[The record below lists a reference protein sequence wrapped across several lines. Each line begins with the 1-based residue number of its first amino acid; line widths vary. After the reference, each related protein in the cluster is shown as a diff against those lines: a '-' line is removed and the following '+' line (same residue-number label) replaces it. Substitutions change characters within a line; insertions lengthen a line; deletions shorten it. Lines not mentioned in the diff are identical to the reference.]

1 MTPKVNFPVKCK
13 EPFNIEVLTKR
24 FIVQAV
30 HSPSLKDLGLS
41 CLWVAFVSES
51 PSPFL
56 RAINYLEWSTGLQAV
71 SVKFL
76 FKFSYLCEFC
86 WSWWDRKGYFV
97 HSFPQTL
104 KRGTEAPQ
112 ILRTTDLS
120 TSLLAQQFRPFIKW
134 KIKCVG
140 SGVNQQGS
148 NPSSTHWISYWS
160 LHFFISLS
168 CPWKVSGRAN
178 RIMNV
183 KNFSTLALCQ

>member
-1 MTPKVNFPVKCK
+1 MGCFCFWK
-13 EPFNIEVLTKR
+13 
-24 FIVQAV
+24 
-30 HSPSLKDLGLS
+30 
-41 CLWVAFVSES
+41 SES
-51 PSPFL
+51 IFKSNKLFGMINRSAGCVCKVPIQIFL
-56 RAINYLEWSTGLQAV
+56 SVWILLELMGQKRV
-71 SVKFL
+71 F
-76 FKFSYLCEFC
+76 
-86 WSWWDRKGYFV
+86 R
-97 HSFPQTL
+97 PQLPTNSQ
-104 KRGTEAPQ
+104 RGTEAPQ

>member
-24 FIVQAV
+24 FIVQTV

-56 RAINYLEWSTGLQAV
+56 RPIIYLEWSTGLQAA

-76 FKFSYLCEFC
+76 FIFSYLWILLELMGQKRVF
-86 WSWWDRKGYFV
+86 G
-97 HSFPQTL
+97 PQLPTNSQ
-104 KRGTEAPQ
+104 RGTEAPK

-120 TSLLAQQFRPFIKW
+120 TSLWAQQFRPFIKW

-160 LHFFISLS
+160 LHFLISLP